1 MINSMIEEEMPMLR
15 RGFIYL
21 KNNKKRGLLL
31 TGILFVMAM
40 FLFVGGDLR
49 KAAGE
54 ELKTVQKQMGGSIQV
69 KADTENQAL
78 YVADP
83 DDPNILTFN
92 GSYVDEDI
100 IKKILAL
107 EHVEGYFPNEI
118 AEAWVNLDLIPGLY
132 TGFVNDYVEHPEYAG
147 NDETSVEMDRVFA
160 HKPSVI
166 PCTEGD
172 LQEYFRIGVC
182 EIVEGR
188 NIQSNDQGKVV
199 ISRELAELNQIGV
212 GDSFRLETKEAW
224 LTANPSAP
232 DQTVG
237 APANVEIIG
246 TFDVNF
252 KQEITIY
259 TMEYQIIENMIF
271 TDEATKEIL
280 RSNMGDSNQQ
290 NIYENVTFFAD
301 TPENLENIL
310 EEIKSLTSSQGLLVE
325 MDESSYQT
333 AAQPLHQIRM
343 ISLILMIMAGGICA
357 IILYL
362 LINLWTE
369 GRRKE
374 LKILRSLGFT
384 KKGILGQLILEG
396 VILAFVAVL
405 VGTAVSIPIR
415 EQIFTVVENW
425 TEPEEG
431 IAEFEEVVT
440 EGNQA
445 ELPVVNRTVAESMAF
460 ESQFTAGTAGATLC
474 IVVAIV
480 TSSVV
485 VSGERL
491 LRKKIR
497 DL

>member
-1 MINSMIEEEMPMLR
+1 M
-15 RGFIYL
+15 
-21 KNNKKRGLLL
+21 LL

-54 ELKTVQKQMGGSIQV
+54 ELKTIQKQMGGSIQV

-78 YVADP
+78 YEADP
-83 DDPNILTFN
+83 NDPNILTFN

-107 EHVEGYFPNEI
+107 EHVEGYFPNEV
-118 AEAWVNLDLIPGLY
+118 AEAWINLDLIPGLY
-132 TGFVNDYVEHPEYAG
+132 TGFVNDYEKHPEYAG

-182 EIVEGR
+182 EIIEGR
-188 NIQSNDQGKVV
+188 NIQSNDQGKAV
-199 ISRELAELNQIGV
+199 ISRELAEQNQIGI
-212 GDSFRLETKEAW
+212 GDSFCLETKEAW
-224 LTANPSAP
+224 MSANPSAP
-232 DQTVG
+232 EQTVG
-237 APANVEIIG
+237 IPAEVEIIG
-246 TFDVNF
+246 IFDVNF

-280 RSNMGDSNQQ
+280 RSNMGDSDQQ
-290 NIYENVTFFAD
+290 DTYENVSFFAD
-301 TPENLENIL
+301 APENLENIL
-310 EEIKSLTSSQGLLVE
+310 EEIKALTSSQGLLAE

-333 AAQPLHQIRM
+333 AAQPLRQIRM

-369 GRRKE
+369 SRKKE

-396 VILAFVAVL
+396 VILACVAVL
-405 VGTAVSIPIR
+405 VGAAVSIPIR
-415 EQIFTVVENW
+415 EQIFTAVENW

-431 IAEFEEVVT
+431 TAEFEEVVT
-440 EGNQA
+440 EGNQT
-445 ELPVVNRTVAESMAF
+445 ELPVVNRTMAERIKIKRKM
-460 ESQFTAGTAGATLC
+460 TPGTVGGTFC
-474 IVVAIV
+474 IAVAIV
-480 TSSVV
+480 TCSVA
-485 VSGERL
+485 VSGGRV
-491 LRKKIR
+491 LRKEIR

>member
-1 MINSMIEEEMPMLR
+1 MLR
-15 RGFIYL
+15 RGLIYL
-21 KNNKKRGLLL
+21 RKNKKRGMLL

-54 ELKTVQKQMGGSIQV
+54 ELKTIQKQMGGSIQV

-78 YVADP
+78 YEADP
-83 DDPNILTFN
+83 NDPNILTFN

-107 EHVEGYFPNEI
+107 EHVEGYFPNEV
-118 AEAWVNLDLIPGLY
+118 AEAWINLDLIPGLY
-132 TGFVNDYVEHPEYAG
+132 TGFVNDYEKHPEYAG

-182 EIVEGR
+182 EIIEGR
-188 NIQSNDQGKVV
+188 NIQSNDQGKAV
-199 ISRELAELNQIGV
+199 ISRELAEQNQIGI
-212 GDSFRLETKEAW
+212 GDSFCLETKEAW
-224 LTANPSAP
+224 MSANPSAP
-232 DQTVG
+232 EQTVG
-237 APANVEIIG
+237 IPAEVEIIG
-246 TFDVNF
+246 IFDVNF

-271 TDEATKEIL
+271 TDEVTKEIL
-280 RSNMGDSNQQ
+280 RSNMGDSDQQ
-290 NIYENVTFFAD
+290 DTYENVSFFAD
-301 TPENLENIL
+301 ASENLENIL
-310 EEIKSLTSSQGLLVE
+310 EEIKALTSSQGLLAE

-333 AAQPLHQIRM
+333 AAQPLRQIRM

-369 GRRKE
+369 SRKKE

-396 VILAFVAVL
+396 VILACVAVL
-405 VGTAVSIPIR
+405 VGAAVSIPIR
-415 EQIFTVVENW
+415 EQIFTAVENW

-431 IAEFEEVVT
+431 TAEFEEVVT
-440 EGNQA
+440 EGNQT
-445 ELPVVNRTVAESMAF
+445 ELPVVNRTMAERIKIKRKM
-460 ESQFTAGTAGATLC
+460 TPGTVGGTFC
-474 IVVAIV
+474 IAVAIV
-480 TSSVV
+480 TCSVA
-485 VSGERL
+485 VSGGRV
-491 LRKKIR
+491 LRKEIR